1 MQEIP
6 YRVHLPTHLPYRV
19 LHQILSVWEMSRQMD
34 SVGDRLAVG
43 TGEVCV
49 AVVFAKV
56 GDEVCSTAI
65 EDGLASRTLLDLV

>member
-1 MQEIP
+1 
-6 YRVHLPTHLPYRV
+6 
-19 LHQILSVWEMSRQMD
+19 MSRQMD

-56 GDEVCSTAI
+56 GDEVGSTAI
-65 EDGLASRTLLDLV
+65 EDGLASRALLDLDMAAHSACDFGGGKADKLALAKYRQVLQ